1 MKTTIRRLL
10 LTTAACLLFGHVSA
24 FAEGPITEVSQLND
38 PKMTIGVD
46 QGSVVEIIVKNELP
60 EAKKAYYTDKYTG
73 YEAVRQGKIDAFA
86 FERLQMSL
94 PSRAG

>member
-1 MKTTIRRLL
+1 MKTIIRRLL
-10 LTTAACLLFGHVSA
+10 LTAAACLLLGHASA

-60 EAKKAYYTDKYTG
+60 EAILSVKELPMTASGKPDKQRIR
-73 YEAVRQGKIDAFA
+73 EVLLAWRN
-86 FERLQMSL
+86 S
-94 PSRAG
+94 